1 MKKLINFA
9 FALLISASAFAQ
21 GYNVQVCVNITGP
34 QPTGPI
40 VANLTYYSNGI
51 ANTMIDTLVNIQLPY
66 NYCFPSYIQL
76 PDSGLFAYANGFVQL
91 SSCAPTQVYNYA
103 QFVSSNSTITVNA
116 QNCQNFSNCT
126 TTLAPMLGTNILI
139 ATSTGIGPFLYSWD
153 GGITYT
159 SNNQTVMNGIATYCV
174 EVMDSIGCQSSDCY
188 TNSSGGACQAGI
200 NVVGGGPYILTAT
213 GNGVA
218 PLSYTWSTGELSQSI
233 VADTTGYYC
242 LVIVDAN
249 GCGDSACIYLTVG
262 GNCSTYI
269 VQTIVNG
276 MNTLNAITDSAFS
289 GNITY
294 SWALNGAPIAGANSA
309 QYIPFI
315 AGQYCVTVDYNNGCT
330 ATNCYSYTTNGNCQA
345 SISVSGS
352 GPYTFVATGSGIP
365 PLTFNWSTGETTD
378 TIVTTGP
385 GTYCLIV
392 TDAVGCIDSACISIN
407 NPGTNCNAYI
417 TEMVDSVGGIY
428 LMASAD
434 TSYNGPVGYTWST
447 GESGQSIYPTQPG
460 QYCVYLVYTNTS
472 CYADTCYNFNPGN
485 PVGGCS
491 VVVAAVP
498 DSTNNN
504 SYTFYAYPTGTAPF
518 SYSWMFSDGTTSNAM
533 NPSVQFYNNSGINWA
548 NLTITDAT
556 GCVSSYS
563 AVLPI
568 LPPFGNCYSN
578 FSTYGNYQ
586 FGNPGEV
593 FFQSYVQNSIPGTAT
608 YSWNFGDGTTSTLE
622 NPQHIFTANGFYNV
636 CLTTTY
642 NGCTYTS
649 CNNEY
654 VDLAWWNNNPFQG
667 NCTAGFM
674 ILTNQVN
681 SAGLINIINTSQ
693 GNNLFY
699 TWSFGNGFI
708 SNNPLPFTTINNPG
722 VYEICVSILDTVNN
736 CGDTFCDTIT
746 IDSLG
751 NVYRSE
757 MSGNMGILVSGTP
770 QPNALLTTVDIE
782 DVTSEITI
790 VPNPSNGIFSLNTNW
805 IQGASS
811 IDIIDITGN
820 LVQSQTINTTK
831 GQKSV
836 ALNLQD
842 VSDGSYLVRVVSN
855 QRVQTV
861 KLLINH

>member
-1 MKKLINFA
+1 MKKLINLV

-21 GYNVQVCVNITGP
+21 GYNVQVCAIITGP
-34 QPTGPI
+34 QPIGPI
-40 VANLTYYSNGI
+40 VANLTYYSNGVS
-51 ANTMIDTLVNIQLPY
+51 NTMSDTLTNIQLPY
-66 NYCFPSYIQL
+66 THCFASYLQL

-91 SSCAPTQVYNYA
+91 STCAPAQVYNYA
-103 QFVSSNSTITVNA
+103 QFVSGNSTITVNA

-126 TTLAPMLGTNILI
+126 TTLAPVLGTNILI

-153 GGITYT
+153 GGMTYT

-174 EVMDSIGCQSSDCY
+174 EVIDSIGCQSSDCY

-249 GCGDSACIYLTVG
+249 GCGDSACVYLTVG
-262 GNCSTYI
+262 ANCSTYI

-276 MNTLNAITDSAFS
+276 MNTLNAITDSTFS
-289 GNITY
+289 GNISY
-294 SWALNGAPIAGANSA
+294 QWQLNGAPIAGASNA
-309 QYIPFI
+309 QYFPGI
-315 AGQYCVTVDYNNGCT
+315 AGQYCVTVDYNNSCT
-330 ATNCYSYTTNGNCQA
+330 ATNCYSYTTNGNCEA
-345 SISVSGS
+345 TIYSSGS
-352 GPYTFVATGSGIP
+352 GPYTYVATGSGIP
-365 PLTFNWSTGETTD
+365 PLTFSWSTGETTD

-417 TEMVDSVGGIY
+417 TEMVDSAGGIY

-434 TSYNGPVGYTWST
+434 TSYIGNVGYTWST
-447 GESGQSIYPTQPG
+447 GESGQSIYPTLPG

-472 CYADTCYNFNPGN
+472 CYADTCYYFNPGN

-491 VVVAAVP
+491 VYATATP
-498 DSTNNN
+498 DSSVTN
-504 SYTFYAYPTGTAPF
+504 TFILEAFPTGTPPF
-518 SYSWMFSDGTTSNAM
+518 SYDWFFSNGISSAATS
-533 NPSVQFYNNSGINWA
+533 PSVQFTNNSGANWA
-548 NLTITDAT
+548 MVTVTDAN
-556 GCVSSYS
+556 GCVSSYCIIIPL
-563 AVLPI
+563 APAT
-568 LPPFGNCYSN
+568 GNCSSGFSSYS
-578 FSTYGNYQ
+578 NYQ

-593 FFQSYVQNSIPGTAT
+593 FFQSYFFNTALSGAS
-608 YSWNFGDGTTSTLE
+608 YSWDFGDGSTSNLE
-622 NPQHIFTANGFYNV
+622 NPQHTYASTGFYNV
-636 CLTTTY
+636 CLTTTL
-642 NGCTYTS
+642 NGCTFTS

-654 VDLAWWNNNPFQG
+654 VDLTWWNSNPFSG

-674 ILTNQVN
+674 IISN
-681 SAGLINIINTSQ
+681 SGNASGLINIINTSQ

-722 VYEICVSILDTVNN
+722 IYEICVNILDTINN
-736 CGDTFCDTIT
+736 CSDTFCDTIT

-751 NVYRSE
+751 NVYRAS
-757 MSGNMGILVSGTP
+757 MAGNVGILVSGAP
-770 QPNALLTTVDIE
+770 QPNALLSVIA
-782 DVTSEITI
+782 SEKEMTDITI
-790 VPNPSNGIFSLNTNW
+790 VPNPTNGIFSLNADW
-805 IQGASS
+805 MQGAAL
-811 IDIIDITGN
+811 IEIVDITGK
-820 LVQSQTINTTK
+820 LIQKQTINTTK
-831 GQKSV
+831 GQKAVSIDM
-836 ALNLQD
+836 QD
-842 VSDGSYLVRVVSN
+842 LADGSYLVRVVSN